1 MKRRIFVSALCVLI
15 GLWGCIAFG
24 AEINVPADYPTIQA
38 GIEAAENG
46 DIVLVADGIYTGTG
60 NKNIELQGKTIT
72 VKSLNGPENCVIDC
86 ENSGRGFYIH
96 QREGRDTVVSG
107 FTIKNGNA
115 GDYGGAI
122 YCTYGGNFSSTP
134 TIENCILKQHGPL
147 WGRNWLCIL
156 RCHYHRLSNN

>member
-86 ENSGRGFYIH
+86 ENSGRGFY
-96 QREGRDTVVSG
+96 
-107 FTIKNGNA
+107 
-115 GDYGGAI
+115 
-122 YCTYGGNFSSTP
+122 
-134 TIENCILKQHGPL
+134 
-147 WGRNWLCIL
+147 
-156 RCHYHRLSNN
+156 